1 MIQKLRWKFVLI
13 NMLIVSVILV
23 SLCTVM
29 VVVTRDN
36 LRQDSLSLLYQAA
49 TDDFTITWPN
59 LRPDNRY
66 EKDVTLPYFTVSVA
80 PNGATVLL
88 ENQFGAVEDTDQLLE
103 IVQACLKQEPE
114 IGVLSDY
121 RLRYLRVDTLLGW
134 RIAFADISQEQRT
147 LQALMINLS
156 VIGGISLVVFFFISL
171 LLARWAIRPVEKSW
185 VQQRQFV
192 SDASHELKTPLTVI
206 LSNVDMLENCGQGL
220 TERDRRWLDNIRASS
235 RQMSQLVEE
244 LLTLARSDNQSAKDR
259 MKETFSFSELV
270 TDEALL
276 FEPILFEAGKE
287 LVEHITDGLLVTGDP
302 SKLRRLVEIL
312 LDNAR
317 KYADTPS
324 TVTLRLE
331 PEGQKRVRL
340 SVNTQGEPLPADQL
354 ERIFERFYR
363 ADQARSSEG
372 FGLGL
377 SIAAQVAQEHG
388 GRIWAES
395 SLAEG
400 NTFLFSLPRAKG

>member
-13 NMLIVSVILV
+13 NMLIVSVILL
-23 SLCTVM
+23 SLCIVM

-36 LRQDSLSLLYQAA
+36 LRQDSISLLYQAA
-49 TDDFTITWPN
+49 TEDFTITWPN
-59 LRPDNRY
+59 THADNRY
-66 EKDVTLPYFTVSVA
+66 EMDVTLPYFTVSVGL
-80 PNGATVLL
+80 NGSIALL
-88 ENQFGAVEDTDQLLE
+88 DNQFGAVEDADQLLS
-103 IVQACLKQEPE
+103 IVQACLKEQPE

-121 RLRYLRVDTLLGW
+121 RLRYLRVNTLVGW
-134 RIAFADISQEQRT
+134 RIAFADISQEQST
-147 LQALMINLS
+147 IQTLMINLT
-156 VIGGISLVVFFFISL
+156 VIGGATLVVFFFISL

-185 VQQRQFV
+185 AQQRQFV

-206 LSNVDMLENCGQGL
+206 LSNVDMLDNCGQGL

-244 LLTLARSDNQSAKDR
+244 LLTLARSDNLSTIDR
-259 MKETFSFSELV
+259 VRETFSFSELV

-287 LVEHITDGLLVTGDP
+287 LTEEITDGLLVSGDP
-302 SKLRRLVEIL
+302 SKLRRLVKIL

-324 TVTLRLE
+324 TVTLKLE

-340 SVNTQGEPLPADQL
+340 SVNTQGEPIPADQL

-395 SLAEG
+395 SPAEG
-400 NTFLFSLPRAKG
+400 NTFFFSLPRSK